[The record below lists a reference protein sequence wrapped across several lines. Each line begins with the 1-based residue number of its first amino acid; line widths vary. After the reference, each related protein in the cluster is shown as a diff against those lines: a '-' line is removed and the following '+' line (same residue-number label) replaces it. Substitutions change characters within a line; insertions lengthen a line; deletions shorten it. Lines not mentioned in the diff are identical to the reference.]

1 MEQPQETTPVQAPAP
16 GQPGQPGAPAPETT
30 PTQFHPHCVLN
41 MLQLPK
47 IPTPLDHY
55 NGCSQDMHHFMH
67 FTDNAYAILVNQS
80 DEDVMRLHSSMF
92 TQRLTATWS
101 SKGINAEFIT
111 MWRKDHSV
119 TSSSSMTTALHLSY
133 DVTSQSWST
142 SSSSIHVIHL
152 WTFNTS
158 SSFLTSTTDS
168 KCTFFFL
175 WI

>member
-1 MEQPQETTPVQAPAP
+1 MGTLRCINQIDHLLNLLPAVKQNFFQNGTATRDHP
-16 GQPGQPGAPAPETT
+16 SSGSSTRPAR
-30 PTQFHPHCVLN
+30 
-41 MLQLPK
+41 
-47 IPTPLDHY
+47 
-55 NGCSQDMHHFMH
+55 S
-67 FTDNAYAILVNQS
+67 A
-80 DEDVMRLHSSMF
+80 RSSCPWNN
-92 TQRLTATWS
+92 THTATWS